1 MDMMWKNNVENAK
14 NAGALVEINGKTY
27 STQSAY
33 ATDGWHGSAIP
44 TVFGSFGTQFSWK
57 GINLGLLFTYS
68 LGGKV
73 YDSAYSNLMSVNDLK
88 SNYHIDALKAWN
100 GVPEGMTETSP
111 NRIDPNGIPQNNS
124 VYVQDNN
131 ATSTRFLT
139 NASWLVLKNI
149 NLSYNLP
156 QAWAQRLQLQN
167 INIGFSADNLFT
179 VAGRKGLNPQQT
191 YSGLQ
196 SNNAGFV
203 TSRVYSFQ
211 LTAKF

>member
-1 MDMMWKNNVENAK
+1 
-14 NAGALVEINGKTY
+14 
-27 STQSAY
+27 
-33 ATDGWHGSAIP
+33 
-44 TVFGSFGTQFSWK
+44 
-57 GINLGLLFTYS
+57 
-68 LGGKV
+68 
-73 YDSAYSNLMSVNDLK
+73 MSVNDLK